1 MGIDYM
7 LLSMTGFGSGTIVIN
22 TRSGKLSLT
31 VEMKTINSRY
41 FEATCKLPITL
52 SSLEV
57 KILNLLQSCFGRGR
71 LYLIARFTEDSEVF
85 ENVNPSLKVIEQY
98 IAAANLVK
106 AKFNLSGDLSVTD
119 VLGLPNA
126 FELGKSEFTADEEK
140 EILAGM
146 GKIAEKLTLMR
157 TQEGARLQADLEKR
171 FAVCAQKIADISVYF
186 EQVMQEQKD
195 LVDKQLAL
203 SQGGDEQAKHQLE
216 EAYVTLNKM
225 DVHEEITRFNSHLA
239 SVRDLLKDAKQ
250 HDKGKRFDFILQ
262 ELLREVNTLMAKC
275 SHFTISSLSV
285 DIKVELEKAREQIQ
299 NIV

>member
-1 MGIDYM
+1 M
-7 LLSMTGFGSGTIVIN
+7 LLSMTGFGSGSVVIT
-22 TRSGKLSLT
+22 TRAGKLSLL

-57 KILNLLQSCFGRGR
+57 KILNMLQGRLSRGR
-71 LYLIARFTEDSEVF
+71 LYLIVRFAEDSEIF
-85 ENVNPSLKVIEQY
+85 ENVSPSLKVIEQY
-98 IAAANLVK
+98 VTAAALVK
-106 AKFNLSGDLSVTD
+106 KTFNLSGDISVTD
-119 VLGLPNA
+119 VLTLPNV
-126 FELGKSEFTADEEK
+126 FELGRSEFTAEEEK
-140 EILAGM
+140 EIFVGIEQIAGQ
-146 GKIAEKLTLMR
+146 LTQMR
-157 TQEGARLQADLEKR
+157 AQEGARLQVDLESR
-171 FAVCAQKIADISVYF
+171 FGLCAQKIADISVYF
-186 EQVMQEQKD
+186 EQVMQEQKE

-216 EAYVTLNKM
+216 ELYATLNKM
-225 DVHEEITRFNSHLA
+225 DIHEEITRFNSHLV
-239 SVRDLLKDAKQ
+239 SVRDLLKDTKH
-250 HDKGKRFDFILQ
+250 HDKGKRLDFILQ

>member
-1 MGIDYM
+1 M
-7 LLSMTGFGSGTIVIN
+7 LLSMTGFGSGSVVIN
-22 TRSGKLSLT
+22 TRAGKLSLL

-57 KILNLLQSCFGRGR
+57 KILNLLQASLSRGR
-71 LYLIARFTEDSEVF
+71 LYLVARFAEDSEIF
-85 ENVNPSLKVIEQY
+85 ENVSPSLKVIEQY
-98 IAAANLVK
+98 VTAAALVK
-106 AKFNLSGDLSVTD
+106 KKFNLSGDISVTD
-119 VLGLPNA
+119 VLTLPNV
-126 FELGKSEFTADEEK
+126 FELGRSEFTAEEEK
-140 EILAGM
+140 EILVG
-146 GKIAEKLTLMR
+146 IEKVAAQLTQMR
-157 TQEGARLQADLEKR
+157 TQEGARLQVDLENR
-171 FAVCAQKIADISVYF
+171 FALCAQKIADISVYF
-186 EQVMQEQKD
+186 EQVMQDQKD

-216 EAYVTLNKM
+216 ELYGTLNKM
-225 DVHEEITRFNSHLA
+225 DIHEEITRFNSHLV
-239 SVRDLLKDAKQ
+239 SVRDLLKDGKNR
-250 HDKGKRFDFILQ
+250 DKGKRLDFILQ